1 MTQPRES
8 RSNVTDTFDRL
19 KTALADR
26 YSIEEEVGAG
36 GMATV
41 YLAEDLKHHRKVA
54 VKVLRPEL
62 AAALGPERF
71 LREIEI
77 AAQLQHPHILPL
89 HDSGEADGFL
99 YYVMPYIEDQSLR
112 EKLAREGELPI
123 VEAVKI
129 LRDVVDALASA
140 HKHGVVHRDIKPAN
154 IMLSE
159 NHAMVTDF
167 GVAKAV
173 SEATGRQALTTA
185 GVAIGTPAYMA
196 PGQAAA
202 EPHIDHRAD
211 IYSLGALAYELLTG
225 RPPFTGATQQM
236 VLAAHVTQAPEPVT
250 NHRAAVPAEL
260 AQVVMRCLEKKPADR
275 FQSAAE
281 LLPHFETVPTPSG
294 GVAPT
299 AAVPAASASQKKSF
313 TPWLVGIGAAAA
325 LVMAAIALMRGAG
338 GGAASPAAGADVG
351 KSIAVLAFADMS
363 PQGDQEY
370 FSDGIAEEILNTLT
384 KIPDLK
390 VAARTSSFAF
400 KGTTT
405 NAQAV
410 GEQLGVSTVLEGSV
424 RKEGNT
430 IRVTAQLI
438 DTNDGFHLWSDTYTR
453 ELHSVFAIQDEI
465 SRAIVSQLE
474 ITLTGGDQAPIVA
487 VATDNTEAYD
497 EYLRGRYQWNRRTEA
512 SLFAA
517 VDHFRRAIELDQGF
531 ALAYAGLADASVVF
545 PVWSLTVDPSAM
557 YAQAEAAAR
566 QALVLDSTLAGPHA
580 ALGLVRFFGR
590 HEWEEGERALR
601 RAIDLNPAYAT
612 AHQWLAELLAFVG
625 RLDEAEAEIRTA
637 YALDPLSLIINLDV
651 GLVLLYQRRYAAAI
665 EQMERTLELAPEWVV
680 PHVVLFWA
688 HALTNEYDLAAT
700 SIAPVLEAF
709 GVDTTWVEDWAA
721 AAREYRSTG
730 RPVLD
735 FDLDDLSDYAPQNA
749 FLYALVGNREKTL
762 LWLERAREARQFPDA
777 KVNPVF
783 DFLHGDPEY
792 VALLERMGLN

>member
-1 MTQPRES
+1 MSTQL
-8 RSNVTDTFDRL
+8 DRL
-19 KTALADR
+19 KAALAGQYAVER
-26 YSIEEEVGAG
+26 EIGAG

-41 YLAEDLKHHRKVA
+41 YLAQDLKHDRQVA
-54 VKVLRPEL
+54 VKVLRPDL
-62 AAALGPERF
+62 AAAMGADRF
-71 LREIEI
+71 LREIKI
-77 AAQLQHPHILPL
+77 AAQLHHPHILPL
-89 HDSGEADGFL
+89 YDSGEADDFL
-99 YYVMPYIEDQSLR
+99 YYVMPYIEGESLR

-123 VEAVKI
+123 AEAVKI
-129 LRDVVDALASA
+129 LREVADALASA
-140 HKHGVVHRDIKPAN
+140 HKHGVVHRDIKPDN

-159 NHAMVTDF
+159 NHALVTDF

-196 PGQAAA
+196 PEQAAA

-225 RPPFTGATQQM
+225 RPPFTGASQQM

-250 NHRAAVPAEL
+250 NHRPAVPAAL
-260 AQVVMRCLEKKPADR
+260 ARVVMRCLEKKPADR

-294 GVAPT
+294 GVEPT
-299 AAVPAASASQKKSF
+299 AAVPAASPSQKKSS

-325 LVMAAIALMRGAG
+325 LVIAAIALMRGG
-338 GGAASPAAGADVG
+338 GGDGASPAAGADVG
-351 KSIAVLAFADMS
+351 KSIAVLAFDDMS

-370 FSDGIAEEILNTLT
+370 FSDGIAEEILNALT
-384 KIPDLK
+384 KIPNLK

-400 KGTTT
+400 KGTNA
-405 NAQAV
+405 NAQAI

-438 DTNDGFHLWSDTYTR
+438 DANDGFHLWSGTYTR

-474 ITLTGGDQAPIVA
+474 ITLTGGDQAPLVA

-497 EYLRGRYQWNRRTEA
+497 EYLRGRYQWNRRSEE

-517 VDHFRRAIELDQGF
+517 VDHFRRAIHLDSGF

-545 PVWSLTVDPSAM
+545 PVWSRTVDPMAM
-557 YAQAEAAAR
+557 YAQAEAAAL
-566 QALVLDSTLAGPHA
+566 QALALDSTLAGPHA
-580 ALGLVRFFGR
+580 ALGFVKYWGR
-590 HEWEEGERALR
+590 HEWEEGERELR
-601 RAIDLNPAYAT
+601 RAIDLKPAYAT
-612 AHQWLAELLAFVG
+612 AHQWLALLLAFVG
-625 RLDEAEAEIRTA
+625 RLDEAETEARTA
-637 YALDPLSLIINLDV
+637 LALDPLSIVINVNV
-651 GLVLLYQRRYAAAI
+651 GNQLLYQRRYDAAI
-665 EQMERTLELAPEWVV
+665 EQLERTLELAPEWVG
-680 PHVVLFWA
+680 PHMVLA
-688 HALTNEYDLAAT
+688 SARALTNEYGQAAT
-700 SIAPVLEAF
+700 SIARWAEGF
-709 GVDTTWVEDWAA
+709 GFDPTWAETWAA
-721 AAREYRSTG
+721 AAEEYRTTG

-735 FDLDDLSDYAPQNA
+735 FDLDDSSDYPYLNA
-749 FLYALVGNREKTL
+749 IGYALVGNREKTL
-762 LWLERAREARQFPDA
+762 LWLERVRESRQLPDA
-777 KVNPVF
+777 KVHPVY
-783 DFLHGDPEY
+783 DFLRGDPEF